1 MPHPISWFEI
11 NTPDYPT
18 IRQWYAD
25 AFGWEV
31 QPVEGVEGMEY
42 ALVDTGGSLGGG
54 IAGSQ
59 DPADVLVYIDV
70 PDLDVALE
78 RITELGGTVVTPVT
92 VIPDMVTFALFAD
105 PAGNVLG
112 LTLASDGDEV
122 PAASPSSETWVL
134 LYESADD
141 VLETAPLHYAAH
153 SARVDEFQ
161 GRGELLQVG
170 TLGAEVPVG
179 SMATFTSREAAEAF
193 VAGDPFVLNG
203 VVKSHRLERWNLV

>member
-11 NTPDYPT
+11 NTLRYDS

-25 AFGWEV
+25 AFGWDV
-31 QPVEGVEGMEY
+31 RPVEGVDGMEY
-42 ALVDTGGSLGGG
+42 AVVDTGGALGGG
-54 IAGSQ
+54 IAGAG
-59 DPADVLVYIDV
+59 DAPDVLVYIDV
-70 PDLDVALE
+70 PDLDAALG

-112 LTLASDGDEV
+112 LTLAQGDDAHAA
-122 PAASPSSETWVL
+122 PASPAETWVL

-141 VLETAPLHYAAH
+141 VVETAPLHYAAH

-161 GRGELLQVG
+161 RRGQLLQVG

-179 SMATFTSREAAEAF
+179 SMATFISREAAEAF
-193 VAGDPFVLNG
+193 VAEDPFVVNG
-203 VVKSHRLERWNLV
+203 VVRSHRIERWNVL